1 MTNYHICTDR
11 TYRYKNRSYNK
22 KITELS
28 TDIKKKTIKINNYR
42 DWCREATNWLARTNT
57 FNRFIYNT
65 YSELYTKYNNLV
77 CTTNETKQIL
87 NDTRQKL
94 EETEEMYDNLEQ
106 LYNDKVAECKRLTNC
121 NTSENVNVN
130 VM

>member
-42 DWCREATNWLARTNT
+42 DWCREATNWLARTT
-57 FNRFIYNT
+57 RSTGLF
-65 YSELYTKYNNLV
+65 
-77 CTTNETKQIL
+77 TTLIRNYIL
-87 NDTRQKL
+87 NTIIWYIRQMKPS
-94 EETEEMYDNLEQ
+94 
-106 LYNDKVAECKRLTNC
+106 RF
-121 NTSENVNVN
+121 
-130 VM
+130 